1 MRMDWPLPIRQMNS
15 LLLHL
20 QRFIVPCLVLLLLTL
35 PLWLHSAH
43 TVGALNTDSIVRP
56 MLMAGMGGSQS
67 ADAPSSVH
75 CAVHCAPQ
83 LLLPTLL
90 LHALLVPLS
99 SSSFPAYARFHVRLG
114 SAPPLPPPRAR

>member
-1 MRMDWPLPIRQMNS
+1 MNS

-20 QRFIVPCLVLLLLTL
+20 YRLIGPCLLLLLLTL

-43 TVGALNTDSIVRP
+43 SVGALNADLTARST
-56 MLMAGMGGSQS
+56 LTAEMAGGQP

-83 LLLPTLL
+83 LLVPTLL
-90 LHALLVPLS
+90 LYALLVPLS
-99 SSSFPAYARFHVRLG
+99 SSSLPAYARFHVRLG